1 MWTSARFANPALAV
15 LFPAILFLAALP
27 TPVGAQQD
35 GNYRA
40 MRPGVTVDLTV
51 QRSDP
56 TADLNA
62 GDAVDTT
69 LLRAYAARF
78 DYHKVDEEIRR
89 LKEMHP
95 GWTPPTDL
103 FAPKA
108 AAVDERGLWTSW
120 ERGDLAAIDREVAIL
135 RSLNPGWTPP
145 QKLTNLVE
153 ARRMRDMVAAATTAG
168 DWDGVVR
175 LASAKPTLFTCDQ
188 IENLWDLAQAQF
200 KTGDKTAAY
209 ATYGDAMETCKNA
222 DLRLATLQK
231 ALANRDDTALKALI
245 EREASQS
252 RNAAQEARLA
262 AIRKDFGGNGD
273 GAGKG
278 GAQVAAAAPDRLGE
292 ALGRLVKG
300 KSDPEEI
307 AWIERTARD
316 KRDGRAAEA
325 VGWYHFNAQRWQDAG
340 SWFQSSMDWKPTA
353 KAAEGLVYTW
363 QKLGRDDEARKLAAA
378 WAGKSRKLKEIVSAS
393 ASGASGLAKAY
404 EAGDY
409 ATVLALTAPG
419 RSPDATGGQVLRGW
433 ALMKLDRPAEAA
445 HAFEAAIAQAKGD
458 KAKAADAAQGL
469 ALAKNAQGLSR
480 EARAV
485 VEKIAVAPEKASA
498 VEAGILVQ
506 DALAAFNRGAFN
518 ETLRIAREVKR
529 LVPTD
534 QSLSMVEAWS
544 LYRTNRFEDAEAA
557 FRRLAD
563 VYGSAE
569 ARQGLKLATSQLN
582 RRWD

>member
-1 MWTSARFANPALAV
+1 MWYSAPRSLSTA
-15 LFPAILFLAALP
+15 LAALLVFAAVP
-27 TPVGAQQD
+27 
-35 GNYRA
+35 A
-40 MRPGVTVDLTV
+40 MAAGEPDTQARPMRQGVTVDLTV
-51 QRSDP
+51 ERSAPSDEASP
-56 TADLNA
+56 A
-62 GDAVDTT
+62 GNVDTS
-69 LLRAYAARF
+69 LLRAYASRF
-78 DYHKVDEEIRR
+78 DYQRVDDEIRR
-89 LKEMHP
+89 LKAAYP
-95 GWTPPTDL
+95 GWSAPTDL
-103 FAPKA
+103 FAPKP
-108 AAVDERGLWTSW
+108 AAVDERGLWISW
-120 ERGDLAAIDREVAIL
+120 ERGDVASVDREIAIL
-135 RSLNPGWTPP
+135 KSLNPGWSPP
-145 QKLTNLVE
+145 ETLMELMQTRKLRAGLAAAVK
-153 ARRMRDMVAAATTAG
+153 ASDWGAVVAAAAATPG
-168 DWDGVVR
+168 
-175 LASAKPTLFTCDQ
+175 LFTCDH
-188 IENLWDLAQAQF
+188 IENLWDLAEAEF
-200 KTGDKTAAY
+200 KSGDPAAAY
-209 ATYGDAMETCKNA
+209 QTYGGAMETCSNA

-231 ALANRDDTALKALI
+231 ALANRDTAPLKALI
-245 EREASQS
+245 QREADQP
-252 RNAAQEARLA
+252 RNAEQQTRFAGIQ
-262 AIRKDFGGNGD
+262 KNFGTD
-273 GAGKG
+273 TPP
-278 GAQVAAAAPDRLGE
+278 QQQAAAAAADKMGE

-485 VEKIAVAPEKASA
+485 VEKIAVPPEKAGT

-529 LVPTD
+529 LAPTD